1 MYNTIMPDKDAK
13 IVDSTFVIPRK
24 RGNGVVRR
32 EVWVDSRGR
41 ISRYNLAYINARL
54 FAGDHGRVLGFDNA
68 HGYHHRHLYGV
79 VTPFCFVDFENVEA
93 QFEAALMDLLQEAR
107 K

>member
-1 MYNTIMPDKDAK
+1 MPEKEIK
-13 IVDSTFVIPRK
+13 IIDNTFVIPRK
-24 RGNGVVRR
+24 RGNGTVRR
-32 EVWVDSRGR
+32 EVWVDGRGQVC
-41 ISRYNLAYINARL
+41 RYNLAYINNRL

-79 VTPFCFVDFENVEA
+79 VTPFAFVDFENVEA
-93 QFEAALMDLLQEAR
+93 QFEATLMDLLKEAR